1 MNHGSQITSNSSNTQ
16 VISLEEIEQIWKI
29 SASNWLR
36 VEFGKLDL
44 TFRHLTSLERDQSL
58 IQIVNA
64 LLSASPKAGAHRQS
78 DWESGWG
85 QNLQDLKQS
94 SDESKIIPKY
104 FGKYN
109 LVRWRQEIV
118 APVHKNLE
126 YQMFG
131 FILDWISDELLG
143 DFSDIYEFGA
153 GTGGNLLRFR
163 KRHDATTL
171 WGLDWVRS
179 SQNIIKLIAER
190 TEDSNIRA
198 VHFDYFNP
206 DETFLLSDSCAVV
219 TVASLEQIG
228 SKFEPFL
235 NYLMKNSPRLV
246 VHVEPIGEL
255 LDQNNLMDY
264 LSLEYAKKRDYLL
277 GFLTRLRELEST
289 KKIEI
294 IRAQRSYMGS
304 FLLDGYSIIVWRPLV
319 S

>member
-1 MNHGSQITSNSSNTQ
+1 MDYSSQITSNSSKTQ
-16 VISLEEIEQIWKI
+16 VISLEEIEQIWRI

-36 VEFGKLDL
+36 VEFEKLDL

-58 IQIVNA
+58 VQIVNV
-64 LLSASPKAGAHRQS
+64 LLSALPKAGAHRQS

-85 QNLQDLKQS
+85 QNLQDLKQN
-94 SDESKIIPKY
+94 SDVSKIIPKY

-118 APVHKNLE
+118 APVHKNVE

-163 KRHDATTL
+163 KRHDVTTL

-198 VHFDYFNP
+198 VYFDYLNP

-264 LSLEYAKKRDYLL
+264 LSIEYAKKRDYLQ

-304 FLLDGYSIIVWRPLV
+304 FLLDGYSIIVWRPVV